1 MERDYVEKGVFISW
15 NALRPTATERTQKHP
30 KNIES
35 DVVRNGGNHPSP
47 RSHRHSPRRDHHV
60 RQGHPLDAVGGA
72 RTANGIEGMPLA
84 NMMVA
89 PRGVPMRPRGG
100 VVTAITNDVRF
111 DVFRVFLCSLRG
123 GRSERVP

>member
-1 MERDYVEKGVFISW
+1 MADTFRRVE
-15 NALRPTATERTQKHP
+15 
-30 KNIES
+30 
-35 DVVRNGGNHPSP
+35 GGGRSSGSRRRSGTLSP
-47 RSHRHSPRRDHHV
+47 
-60 RQGHPLDAVGGA
+60 AVTVGGGA

-111 DVFRVFLCSLRG
+111 DVF
-123 GRSERVP
+123 